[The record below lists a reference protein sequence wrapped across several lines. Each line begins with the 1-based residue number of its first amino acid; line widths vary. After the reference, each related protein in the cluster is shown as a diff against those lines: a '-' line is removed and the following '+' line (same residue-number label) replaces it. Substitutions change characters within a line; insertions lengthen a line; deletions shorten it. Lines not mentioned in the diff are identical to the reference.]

1 MQCCLSN
8 SYKRITDKIDFSNI
22 SKQFVAKSE
31 DVFKNYKQKILVKLN
46 LNVMRSIISLTQKAL
61 VPSYPSNINLW

>member
-46 LNVMRSIISLTQKAL
+46 LNVMRSIISLT
-61 VPSYPSNINLW
+61 